1 MLGIPKEVVFKD
13 LGEVLAKAMGETGD
27 FDTEKYCFVFNQVLF
42 RTVEIWL
49 FSENILN
56 IEEIFNNFRG
66 VKIEIR
72 PHTQYFFLEY
82 SNSNFY
88 PTAEEIEK
96 ISATLGDLAVD
107 EKNIKK
113 IPLTKKIFAPSE
125 TIKKY
130 IQAA

>member
-1 MLGIPKEVVFKD
+1 MIGIPKEVVFKD
-13 LGEVLAKAMGETGD
+13 LREVLAKAMGETGD
-27 FDTEKYCFVFNQVLF
+27 FDTEKYRFVLCQWLF
-42 RTVEIWL
+42 RAIEIWL
-49 FSENILN
+49 LSKDILN
-56 IEEIFNNFRG
+56 VDEKLNQFNG

-72 PHTQYFFLEY
+72 KDTQYFYLEY

-88 PTAEEIEK
+88 PTACEIEK

-113 IPLTKKIFAPSE
+113 IPLIVKTFAATE